1 LIYVDM
7 THLVT
12 NSHSLFYWLDCACV
26 WVCGWKL
33 ATVCTVTFYFEAAGS
48 ISAGPAFII
57 FKHDA

>member
-26 WVCGWKL
+26 WVCVWKL
-33 ATVCTVTFYFEAAGS
+33 AMHSDFLLWSGWLYLSRSCLYHIQTRC
-48 ISAGPAFII
+48 I
-57 FKHDA
+57 